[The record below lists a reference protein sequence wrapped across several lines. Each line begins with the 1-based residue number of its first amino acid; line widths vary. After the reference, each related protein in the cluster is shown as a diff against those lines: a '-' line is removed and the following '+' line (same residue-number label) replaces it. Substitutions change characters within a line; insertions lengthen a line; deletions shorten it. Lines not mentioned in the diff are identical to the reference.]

1 MGRPAWLER
10 GRSRTTAGTTG
21 RTIVVMVLWA
31 ACFPLIS
38 AGLDLAPHLSFATLR
53 AVIAG
58 GSLLAIG
65 LGTGRPWPHGRRTWL
80 LVAVAGLGATTIG
93 FLGMFHAAEYVA
105 PGTATVIANTQPLLA
120 AALGH
125 LVLRERVGALGT
137 AGLALGFVGIVII
150 AAPRLVGPARGDHY
164 LLGIGYIILA
174 AFGITV
180 ANVVFKHLAGT
191 VDPVMATASQLLIG
205 AVPLAVAAAVTES
218 PSDITW
224 SSTFLLSLFG
234 LALPGTA
241 LVFWLWLTVLE
252 TTSLTRA
259 NAFTFLVPLFG
270 FAMGIVFYAEDV
282 TALLLVGMAVT
293 IAGIVAVNRDRPA
306 LVTPGPDDDPAPWS
320 SGPRHAIGSAMP
332 APSDV
337 PPRCDPL

>member
-10 GRSRTTAGTTG
+10 GRARTTAG
-21 RTIVVMVLWA
+21 RTVLVMVLWA

-58 GSLLAIG
+58 GSLLVVG
-65 LGTGRPWPHGRRTWL
+65 LGTRRPWPHGRRTWL

-125 LVLRERVGALGT
+125 LVLRERVGARAA
-137 AGLALGFVGIVII
+137 AGLALGFAGIVII

-164 LLGIGYIILA
+164 LLGIAYIILA
-174 AFGITV
+174 ALGITV

-205 AVPLAVAAAVTES
+205 ALPLAVAAAVTES
-218 PSDITW
+218 PTDITW
-224 SSTFLLSLFG
+224 SSTFLFSLVG

-252 TTSLTRA
+252 TTTLTRA

-270 FAMGIVFYAEDV
+270 FAMGVVFYAEHV
-282 TALLLVGMAVT
+282 TVPLVVGMAVT

-306 LVTPGPDDDPAPWS
+306 LVTSDPDDDPAPWS
-320 SGPRHAIGSAMP
+320 SGPRQEIGPAIP
-332 APSDV
+332 ARNAVHYRSG
-337 PPRCDPL
+337 PL

>member
-1 MGRPAWLER
+1 MGHPAWLGH
-10 GRSRTTAGTTG
+10 GRDRMTAGTAA
-21 RTIVVMVLWA
+21 RTVVVMALWA

-38 AGLDLAPHLSFATLR
+38 AGLDLAPHLTFATLR

-58 GSLLAIG
+58 GSLLALG
-65 LGTGRPWPHGRRTWL
+65 LGSGRPWPQGRRTWL

-125 LVLRERVGALGT
+125 VVLRERVGALGV
-137 AGLALGFVGIVII
+137 AGLGLGFVGIVII

-164 LLGIGYIILA
+164 LLGIAYIILA
-174 AFGITV
+174 ALGITV

-205 AVPLAVAAAVTES
+205 AVPLAIAAVVTES
-218 PSDITW
+218 PTDITW
-224 SSTFLLSLFG
+224 SSTFLFSLIG

-241 LVFWLWLTVLE
+241 LVYWLWLTVLSN
-252 TTSLTRA
+252 TTLNRA

-270 FAMGIVFYAEDV
+270 FALGVAFYAENV
-282 TALLLVGMAVT
+282 TVPLLVGMAVT
-293 IAGIVAVNRDRPA
+293 VAGIVAVNRGRP
-306 LVTPGPDDDPAPWS
+306 TPLPPDLDGDLASWP
-320 SGPRHAIGSAMP
+320 SGR
-332 APSDV
+332 
-337 PPRCDPL
+337 PPGDASTLARKGGADG